1 MRSDTPLRHFWLLL
15 LVVLFGST
23 ASAASNQTLEG
34 QLAGLAADIK
44 DFLEGDRLLK
54 NQNVRLDR
62 VSSSGLPDANIDLFI
77 EQEMTRLLGEI
88 VDNKATLLL
97 KLEYSYLVSETE
109 TNRDNRVIQIIG
121 TLIEKGRPK
130 KSFLRE
136 VNNTADIGRING
148 NTQAPPDSEDYQLRL
163 VAAQKAAEEPQFGV
177 KDKTQVL
184 ASGNANYSVE
194 VRRRVGGKGA
204 ANPVVPVDQNGKAFA
219 SIDISDTYE
228 IALFNYD
235 TQADAVAKVDIDGLD
250 ALSTF
255 CSDLDDKGN
264 KLVPSG
270 YFIPRATSA
279 GPGVHVVPGWF
290 HTIKTGNDNVFEFV
304 VNALGQG
311 AASALKVRGKTGII
325 TVRFFDAYKPGEKPR
340 ERNFGETGK
349 GQPRK
354 QDYVLVESVIG
365 SEPLSIVS
373 VRYSRSPQ

>member
-1 MRSDTPLRHFWLLL
+1 
-15 LVVLFGST
+15 
-23 ASAASNQTLEG
+23 
-34 QLAGLAADIK
+34 
-44 DFLEGDRLLK
+44 
-54 NQNVRLDR
+54 
-62 VSSSGLPDANIDLFI
+62 
-77 EQEMTRLLGEI
+77 
-88 VDNKATLLL
+88 
-97 KLEYSYLVSETE
+97 
-109 TNRDNRVIQIIG
+109 
-121 TLIEKGRPK
+121 
-130 KSFLRE
+130 
-136 VNNTADIGRING
+136 
-148 NTQAPPDSEDYQLRL
+148 
-163 VAAQKAAEEPQFGV
+163 
-177 KDKTQVL
+177 L